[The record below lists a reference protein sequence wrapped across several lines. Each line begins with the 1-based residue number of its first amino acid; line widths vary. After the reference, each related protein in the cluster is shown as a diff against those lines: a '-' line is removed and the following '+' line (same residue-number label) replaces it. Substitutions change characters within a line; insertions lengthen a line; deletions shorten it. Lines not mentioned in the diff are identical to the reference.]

1 MWIDA
6 DVISIIPTMY
16 YVICLLKDKFRYFV
30 GGQKYFPIDLLNFL
44 SILVISMSMEFT
56 SLW

>member
-44 SILVISMSMEFT
+44 SILVICMSMEFT
-56 SLW
+56 SL